1 MVAETVFGKCS
12 QPCPPSGRGQNL
24 FSLVAISAAVALAVA
39 LAGCGGGSGTGLL
52 PPADPVPP
60 PVYAVELPG
69 AHRGLG
75 NWLENHP
82 DRSYPYTSFT
92 VPAGQYRDAGGV
104 RFSCPAGGADCEVT
118 VTSYGGLEFM
128 VTSTGGRASAENNPL
143 KLPDYVRSLGA
154 FIRDSLTVPAGQ
166 HRDVGGVRFSCPA
179 DGADCEVTFVYSY
192 CLGGGTCVDMVLG
205 AVSLGGAATADLV
218 PLPNHTVGLPGVH
231 SLADWLTNRPVGSLT
246 VPVGQYRDVGGVR
259 FFCPAGGS
267 DCWVTVTDDDGTIAV
282 TSAGG
287 MASAD
292 VAPPPPPRT
301 TMTLPFGARHMLL
314 ADGDDW
320 IGLITTV
327 AAGVHEDI
335 SGVRFSCPAGGSN
348 CSLQIQRTSDTL
360 TVTSTGGVPTVG
372 PAPGSEYAWPS
383 PPTAA
388 MLDRVWKSL
397 VQSQGTQSFP
407 GRTQDRTMALGYSLS
422 SQDALLPG
430 HLRVPTQGV
439 IEGEFDDDGDP
450 QTPTA
455 FVNADAPAAISGW
468 SGSAKTWKGRTS
480 GGEAFTDTLAVYRKA
495 ETGQPAWMAFGW
507 WLRTA
512 DSDRTGHGSY
522 GNLPADDSNWT
533 RGVNGFVAGR
543 HKYWPG
549 SVAAFN
555 GLTGTATYAGSAA
568 GQWAERKAGAL
579 DETSGA
585 FTADTS
591 LTADFGDATAPGTL
605 RGSITN
611 FRDASGATFGNWHVT
626 LNSENT
632 AITAGASGG
641 GGVATGTWNKTAG
654 AADGRGW
661 TGRWAAQF
669 YSKGATDSQTAYP
682 TAVGGA
688 FVAIHGTPGRQPSN
702 DQGFVGVAGAFGAEK
717 Q

>member
-1 MVAETVFGKCS
+1 M
-12 QPCPPSGRGQNL
+12 
-24 FSLVAISAAVALAVA
+24 
-39 LAGCGGGSGTGLL
+39 
-52 PPADPVPP
+52 PP
-60 PVYAVELPG
+60 PVHAVELPVV
-69 AHRGLG
+69 HLGLG

-82 DRSYPYTSFT
+82 GRSYPDTSLT

-104 RFSCPAGGADCEVT
+104 RFACPAGGADCEVT
-118 VTSYGGLEFM
+118 VTSYDGFEFM
-128 VTSTGGRASAENNPL
+128 VTSTGGRASAENNAVN
-143 KLPDYVRSLGA
+143 LPDHHRGLGA

-166 HRDVGGVRFSCPA
+166 YRDVGGVRFSCPT
-179 DGADCEVTFVYSY
+179 DGADCDVTFVYSY
-192 CLGGGTCVDMVLG
+192 CLAGICVDMALG

-218 PLPNHTVGLPGVH
+218 PLPVHAVGLPSVH
-231 SLADWLTNRPVGSLT
+231 SLADWLMDRPVGSLT
-246 VPVGQYRDVGGVR
+246 VPTGRYRDVGGVR

-282 TSAGG
+282 TSTGG
-287 MASAD
+287 MTSAD
-292 VAPPPPPRT
+292 LAPPPLPRT

-314 ADGDDW
+314 ADGDNW
-320 IGLITTV
+320 IGHITTV
-327 AAGVHEDI
+327 AAGRYKDF

-360 TVTSTGGVPTVG
+360 AVTSRGGVPTVG
-372 PAPGSEYAWPS
+372 PVPGSGYVWP
-383 PPTAA
+383 PPPAAA
-388 MLDRVWKSL
+388 MLDRVWKAL
-397 VQSQGTQSFP
+397 LQSQGTQSFP
-407 GRTQDRTMALGYSLS
+407 GCTQDRTMALGYSTS

-430 HLRVPTQGV
+430 HLRVPTRGV
-439 IEGEFDDDGDP
+439 IEGELDDDGDP

-455 FVNADAPAAISGW
+455 FVDAVAPPATSGW
-468 SGSAKTWKGRTS
+468 SGSAKTWKGRTT
-480 GGEAFTDTLAVYRKA
+480 GGDAFTDTVAVYRTA

-512 DSDRTGHGSY
+512 DSDRTGHGSF

-555 GLTGTATYAGSAA
+555 TLAGTATYAGSAA
-568 GQWAERKAGAL
+568 GQWAEREAGAL

-585 FTADTS
+585 FTADAS

-605 RGSITN
+605 TGSITN
-611 FRDASGATFGNWHVT
+611 FRDASGATLGNWHVT
-626 LNSENT
+626 LNSRNT
-632 AITAGASGG
+632 TITAGASGG
-641 GGVATGTWNKTAG
+641 GVVATGTGNKTAG
-654 AADGRGW
+654 AADGLGW
-661 TGRWAAQF
+661 TGGWAAQF
-669 YSKGATDSQTAYP
+669 YSKSATDSPTAYP

-688 FVAIHGTPGRQPSN
+688 FAATHGTPGRQASN

>member
-1 MVAETVFGKCS
+1 M
-12 QPCPPSGRGQNL
+12 
-24 FSLVAISAAVALAVA
+24 ALATA
-39 LAGCGGGSGTGLL
+39 LAGCGGGSGSGLL

-60 PVYAVELPG
+60 PVHTVELPR
-69 AHRGLG
+69 AHLGLG
-75 NWLENHP
+75 NWLEYHA
-82 DRSYPYTSFT
+82 DRSYSYSSFT

-104 RFSCPAGGADCEVT
+104 RFSCPADGADCEVT
-118 VTSYGGLEFM
+118 VMSYGGIEFM
-128 VTSTGGRASAENNPL
+128 ATSTGGRASAENNPVR
-143 KLPDYVRSLGA
+143 LPDHARSLGA
-154 FIRDSLTVPAGQ
+154 YIRESLSVPAGQ
-166 HRDVGGVRFSCPA
+166 YRDVGGVRFSCPA
-179 DGADCEVTFVYSY
+179 DGANCEVTFVYSY
-192 CLGGGTCVDMVLG
+192 CLGGTCVDMALG

-218 PLPNHTVGLPGVH
+218 PLRDHIVGLPGVH
-231 SLADWLTNRPVGSLT
+231 GLADWLTNRRVGSLS
-246 VPVGQYRDVGGVR
+246 VPAGQYRDAGGVR

-301 TMTLPFGARHMLL
+301 TMTLPFGARHLLL

-320 IGLITTV
+320 IGVIKTV
-327 AAGVHEDI
+327 RAGAHEDI
-335 SGVRFSCPAGGSN
+335 GGVRFSCPAGGSN

-360 TVTSTGGVPTVG
+360 EVTSTGGVPTVR
-372 PAPGSEYAWPS
+372 PVPGLEHAWPS
-383 PPTAA
+383 PPAAA
-388 MLDRVWKSL
+388 MLDRVRRSL
-397 VQSQGTQSFP
+397 LPSQSTQGFP
-407 GRTQDRTMALGYSLS
+407 GRTQDRTMALGYSPG

-430 HLRVPTQGV
+430 HLRVPTKGV
-439 IEGEFDDDGDP
+439 IEGALDDDGDP

-455 FVNADAPAAISGW
+455 FVDADAPAAISGW
-468 SGSAKTWKGRTS
+468 SGSAKTWKGRTT
-480 GGEAFTDTLAVYRKA
+480 GGEAFTDTVAIYRKA
-495 ETGQPAWMAFGW
+495 EAGQPAWMAFGW

-512 DSDRTGHGSY
+512 DSDRVGHGSY

-549 SVAAFN
+549 RVAAFN
-555 GLTGTATYAGSAA
+555 RLAGTATYAGSAA

-591 LTADFGDATAPGTL
+591 LTADFGNATAPGTL
-605 RGSITN
+605 TGSITN
-611 FRDASGATFGNWHVT
+611 FRDASGATLGSWLVT

-632 AITAGASGG
+632 TITAGASGG
-641 GGVATGTWNKTAG
+641 GFVATGTGNKTAG

-661 TGRWAAQF
+661 TGGWAAQF
-669 YSKGATDSQTAYP
+669 YSKSATDSQTAYP

-688 FVAIHGTPGRQPSN
+688 FAAIHGAPVRQGSN
-702 DQGFVGVAGAFGAEK
+702 DPGFVGVAGAFGAEK